1 MTGLRSELRVVLPRL
16 WAGRVLPIL
25 LGASVLLVV
34 AVRVIAPTPT
44 GPVHSELARLL
55 GANEI
60 AGFVLMA
67 VAILSAYLL
76 VAPDLHD
83 EFESMSAGGSS
94 RPLTFGAARVLA
106 GAAGLAAAATLLGI
120 FILALDLGGAY
131 LKEESVHLVVL
142 FANALPVFL
151 LALVLMCFGGRVFG
165 LVGAF
170 FLLSVGSDAAY
181 QRASLAD
188 GFIEQ
193 GSLFSAEQLVAWL
206 APRQLMDRL
215 QGVALTDES
224 VALNQFPVREG
235 HSVWGT
241 DLIQVS
247 GPADIAQFAAYLV
260 VLAGLLY
267 VACRLRARHARTR
280 FHLVP
285 SWLERRRG

>member
-1 MTGLRSELRVVLPRL
+1 MLPRL

-25 LGASVLLVV
+25 LGSSVLLIL
-34 AVRVIAPTPT
+34 AVRLIAPTPA
-44 GPVHSELARLL
+44 GPVHSELARQLS
-55 GANEI
+55 ANEI
-60 AGFVLMA
+60 AGFVLLV

-83 EFESMSAGGSS
+83 EFERMSAGGGS
-94 RPLTFGAARVLA
+94 RPLTFAAARVLV
-106 GAAGLAAAATLLGI
+106 GGAGLAASALLLGI
-120 FILALDLGGAY
+120 VVGGLDLGGTY
-131 LKEESVHLVVL
+131 LKDEAFHLVVM

-170 FLLSVGSDAAY
+170 FLLSIGSDAAY
-181 QRASLAD
+181 QRGALAD

-215 QGVALTDES
+215 QGVALTDKS

-247 GPADIAQFAAYLV
+247 GPADIAQYAAYLV
-260 VLAGLLY
+260 ALAGVLY
-267 VACRLRARHARTR
+267 IACRLRARRARTR

-285 SWLERRRG
+285 TWLERRRE